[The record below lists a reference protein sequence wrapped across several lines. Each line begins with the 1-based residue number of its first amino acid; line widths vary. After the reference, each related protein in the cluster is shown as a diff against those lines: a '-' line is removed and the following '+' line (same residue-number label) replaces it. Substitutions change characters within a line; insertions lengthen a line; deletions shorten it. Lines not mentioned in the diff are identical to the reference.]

1 MRRRTA
7 PSQIPRTAVLGAGRV
22 PLAFKVIQGSNVW
35 WKWTAQVVVAEKP
48 FLMQE
53 VVEKRSH
60 HGDDEARYDHMI
72 RTQERKDCKGIG
84 DDRVTVDQCRD
95 ILHRSSPL
103 RARAMRTRYEH
114 EHRQNE

>member
-7 PSQIPRTAVLGAGRV
+7 PSQIP
-22 PLAFKVIQGSNVW
+22 K
-35 WKWTAQVVVAEKP
+35 
-48 FLMQE
+48 